1 MIRFKRLLESYI
13 IYVFCIL
20 SALALCSCGK
30 EYDSFLQEANE
41 IITVDPDSALT
52 ILKTRPIRSFSKERT
67 PPIMPCLSRER
78 NTIWGCITGIL

>member
-41 IITVDPDSALT
+41 IITVDLT
-52 ILKTRPIRSFSKERT
+52 VH
-67 PPIMPCLSRER
+67 
-78 NTIWGCITGIL
+78 